1 MVSETFFRP
10 GQRLQPLAG
19 ADRRR
24 PSLSD
29 YQEQCSDIS
38 PIWSRDGQQIAF
50 ISDRGGQHGMWII
63 PAVGGAPTLIKTL
76 ETEGKGAPV
85 LWDWAR
91 NGETVFYE
99 WNNKLISS
107 VNLRCD
113 RPFSEWRIPRSGTG
127 KPSAPACH

>member
-1 MVSETFFRP
+1 VKLFFAP
-10 GQRLQPLAG
+10 GSGFNLWLAQIG
-19 ADRRR
+19 GGPPFQITKER
-24 PSLSD
+24 
-29 YQEQCSDIS
+29 CSDIS

-63 PAVGGAPTLIKTL
+63 PAVGGTPTLIKTL
-76 ETEGKGAPV
+76 ETEGKGTPV

-113 RPFSEWRIPRSGTG
+113 RPFSEWPIPRSGTG
-127 KPSAPACH
+127 KPLAPACH